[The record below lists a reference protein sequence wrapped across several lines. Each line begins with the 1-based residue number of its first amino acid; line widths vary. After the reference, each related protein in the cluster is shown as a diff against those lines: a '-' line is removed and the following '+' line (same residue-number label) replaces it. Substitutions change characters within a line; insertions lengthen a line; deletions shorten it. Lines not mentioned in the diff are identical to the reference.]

1 MQDRVPSGSTD
12 EHSGTQLTP
21 RQAAARRYVSR
32 LTRNTL
38 AVVMA
43 GGRGERLKHL
53 TDFRCKPATPFGGK
67 FRDVPEEADTVGRE
81 ASHGIALQLMV
92 NDLAVL
98 RATSIERVRRAF

>member
-1 MQDRVPSGSTD
+1 MEDRAAPARV
-12 EHSGTQLTP
+12 ENRP
-21 RQAAARRYVSR
+21 RRANSLKQAAARRYVSR

-67 FRDVPEEADTVGRE
+67 LDRKSVV
-81 ASHGIALQLMV
+81 
-92 NDLAVL
+92 
-98 RATSIERVRRAF
+98 